1 MTATKVFGRTDFV
14 PTKKKGKWY
23 FVSEKR
29 GSLLSSVEYVATD
42 FVVLYVCCYTLH
54 FPSLLFIFVHA
65 RFYFWKA
72 RAKFD
77 RVCWQ
82 KHENTYGT
90 VTLLSCVFVYVRL
103 FDGDTVTKKINKKST
118 RADVVVWFVR
128 PQICTKKK
136 GLLILFTLLD
146 PDSCFS
152 SFLSVLKFFFIGL
165 VFPFFPSLRCS
176 CRLLFSILV
185 SGNLAFVALDPWRR
199 CLLLFSSY
207 HHRGWCN
214 FYLLNEFDTRN
225 VKVVRGE
232 WMALLFFRSLSLSFS
247 LISFTG
253 EQLGWFRERIGEE
266 EKRDERVRNET
277 SKRERPAAFKRS
289 SQDSSRTW
297 SGEGHRAWTSKTAP
311 TSFVR
316 SFSPERTNRG
326 REGGRPSRQ
335 TTRTK
340 YKKEKKKLPRLS
352 LSLSEGERER
362 ARPGCVDELSLNMF
376 RP

>member
-118 RADVVVWFVR
+118 RLTRLELTSSFDSFDLKSVR
-128 PQICTKKK
+128 KKK
-136 GLLILFTLLD
+136 D
-146 PDSCFS
+146 CWYYSPFS
-152 SFLSVLKFFFIGL
+152 TRIL
-165 VFPFFPSLRCS
+165 VFLLFYLLSSSSSSDSSSLFFPSLRCS

-232 WMALLFFRSLSLSFS
+232 WMALLFFRSLSLSLSPS
-247 LISFTG
+247 L
-253 EQLGWFRERIGEE
+253 
-266 EKRDERVRNET
+266 
-277 SKRERPAAFKRS
+277 
-289 SQDSSRTW
+289 
-297 SGEGHRAWTSKTAP
+297 
-311 TSFVR
+311 
-316 SFSPERTNRG
+316 
-326 REGGRPSRQ
+326 
-335 TTRTK
+335 
-340 YKKEKKKLPRLS
+340 
-352 LSLSEGERER
+352 
-362 ARPGCVDELSLNMF
+362 
-376 RP
+376 

>member
-1 MTATKVFGRTDFV
+1 MN
-14 PTKKKGKWY
+14 
-23 FVSEKR
+23 
-29 GSLLSSVEYVATD
+29 GS
-42 FVVLYVCCYTLH
+42 
-54 FPSLLFIFVHA
+54 
-65 RFYFWKA
+65 
-72 RAKFD
+72 
-77 RVCWQ
+77 
-82 KHENTYGT
+82 
-90 VTLLSCVFVYVRL
+90 
-103 FDGDTVTKKINKKST
+103 
-118 RADVVVWFVR
+118 
-128 PQICTKKK
+128 
-136 GLLILFTLLD
+136 
-146 PDSCFS
+146 
-152 SFLSVLKFFFIGL
+152 
-165 VFPFFPSLRCS
+165 PFFPLSL
-176 CRLLFSILV
+176 
-185 SGNLAFVALDPWRR
+185 
-199 CLLLFSSY
+199 
-207 HHRGWCN
+207 
-214 FYLLNEFDTRN
+214 
-225 VKVVRGE
+225 
-232 WMALLFFRSLSLSFS
+232 SLSLSFS

-340 YKKEKKKLPRLS
+340 YKKEKKNLPRLS

>member
-118 RADVVVWFVR
+118 RLTR
-128 PQICTKKK
+128 LELT
-136 GLLILFTLLD
+136 
-146 PDSCFS
+146 S
-152 SFLSVLKFFFIGL
+152 SFDSFDLKSVRKKRIVDIIHPSRPGFLFFFFFICSQVL
-165 VFPFFPSLRCS
+165 LHRTRLPFFFPLYVALVGCCS
-176 CRLLFSILV
+176 LFSFL
-185 SGNLAFVALDPWRR
+185 G
-199 CLLLFSSY
+199 
-207 HHRGWCN
+207 
-214 FYLLNEFDTRN
+214 
-225 VKVVRGE
+225 
-232 WMALLFFRSLSLSFS
+232 
-247 LISFTG
+247 ISH
-253 EQLGWFRERIGEE
+253 L
-266 EKRDERVRNET
+266 
-277 SKRERPAAFKRS
+277 
-289 SQDSSRTW
+289 
-297 SGEGHRAWTSKTAP
+297 
-311 TSFVR
+311 
-316 SFSPERTNRG
+316 
-326 REGGRPSRQ
+326 
-335 TTRTK
+335 
-340 YKKEKKKLPRLS
+340 
-352 LSLSEGERER
+352 
-362 ARPGCVDELSLNMF
+362 
-376 RP
+376 

>member
-1 MTATKVFGRTDFV
+1 MVFCVG
-14 PTKKKGKWY
+14 KKRVVIIVGWIRSDGLCRPIC
-23 FVSEKR
+23 V
-29 GSLLSSVEYVATD
+29 LLYTTFSFSS
-42 FVVLYVCCYTLH
+42 
-54 FPSLLFIFVHA
+54 
-65 RFYFWKA
+65 FYFRSRPILFLKGARKIRPRVLTKA
-72 RAKFD
+72 RKYLWHRHSSFVCICLCSVIWWRHGDKKNQQKIDSFD
-77 RVCWQ
+77 
-82 KHENTYGT
+82 
-90 VTLLSCVFVYVRL
+90 
-103 FDGDTVTKKINKKST
+103 ST

-232 WMALLFFRSLSLSFS
+232 WMALLFFRSLSLSLSFS